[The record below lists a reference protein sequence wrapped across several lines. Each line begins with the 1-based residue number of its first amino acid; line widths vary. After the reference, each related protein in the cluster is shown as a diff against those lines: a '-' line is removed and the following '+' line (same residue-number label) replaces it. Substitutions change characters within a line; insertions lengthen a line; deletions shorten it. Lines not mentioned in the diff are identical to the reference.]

1 MERIAKLLYDAS
13 LEGNVTTLKM
23 LIQEDPLILDKI
35 TLNHYDDM
43 PLHIA
48 SLLGHLDFV
57 KEVLIRKPELSMEYD
72 SQKRL
77 ALHIAAAK
85 GHVEIVRA
93 LVSAKPMTCSSLDR
107 DGRNAI
113 HLAAIRGRYEVVKEL
128 MQAQPHAARA
138 MVQHDTILHLCV
150 KYNQLE
156 VLKLLI
162 GSVGDHE
169 FVNGKDID
177 GNTIL
182 HLAVADKQI
191 ETVNF
196 LVLDTKIDVNAVNTK
211 GETCIEMLSQGPNG
225 VKDHQIV
232 RSLMRIGTLD
242 KKNKYKEGF
251 TGHSKT
257 KTWFD
262 HNMDKKQINIKEKKD
277 KYLENK
283 RNTLMLIATFV
294 ATMAFQVG
302 VNPPSGVWQDTV
314 TATNGTKGH
323 IAGKSVMVENH
334 QSLYHTFLISNSL
347 GFVSTLSIVLLLIS
361 GMPVLKLPGFLR
373 IMQGI
378 MWVATISMSITYTVS
393 MWAVSPNSSS
403 KVLKI
408 IVLSIIAVWAGLMTL
423 MYIGLSDRIEEMLNK
438 KSGNSIPDV
447 IKQAEIEI

>member
-128 MQAQPHAARA
+128 MQVHPHAARA
-138 MVQHDTILHLCV
+138 MVQQDTILHLCV

-162 GSVGDHE
+162 DTIGDHE
-169 FVNGKDID
+169 FVNSKDID

-182 HLAVADKQI
+182 HLAVADKQT
-191 ETVNF
+191 ETVDF
-196 LVLDTKIDVNAVNTK
+196 LVLNTKIDVNAVNKK

-225 VKDHQIV
+225 MKDHQIV
-232 RSLMRIGTLD
+232 RSLMHVGALD
-242 KKNKYKEGF
+242 KNKNKEGF
-251 TGHSKT
+251 TGHPKT
-257 KTWFD
+257 KIWFD
-262 HNMDKKQINIKEKKD
+262 DMDKKQNIKQKPKKKD

-283 RNTLMLIATFV
+283 RNTLMLIATFL

-302 VNPPSGVWQDTV
+302 VNPPSGVWQDT
-314 TATNGTKGH
+314 KDGH
-323 IAGKSVMVENH
+323 TAGKSVMVKNH
-334 QSLYHTFLISNSL
+334 ESLYHTFLISNTL

-361 GMPVLKLPGFLR
+361 GLPVLKRSTVLLR
-373 IMQGI
+373 IMMGI
-378 MWVATISMSITYTVS
+378 MWVATISMLVTYTVS
-393 MWAVSPNSSS
+393 MWAVSPETSS
-403 KVLKI
+403 KVLKR
-408 IVLSIIAVWAGLMTL
+408 IVLSIVAACAGLMTFIF
-423 MYIGLSDRIEEMLNK
+423 IGLSDRIEEILESVPVVK
-438 KSGNSIPDV
+438 
-447 IKQAEIEI
+447 KQAEIEI